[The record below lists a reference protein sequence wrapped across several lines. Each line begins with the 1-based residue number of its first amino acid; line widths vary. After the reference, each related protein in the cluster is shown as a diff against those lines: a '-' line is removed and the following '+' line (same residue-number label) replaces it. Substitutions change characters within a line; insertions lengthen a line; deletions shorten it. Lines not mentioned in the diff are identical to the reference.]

1 MPDDFIKNHHGINLK
16 YPTSDQD
23 KNAQKI
29 KDDFNKAKQAI
40 IRKIIQSD
48 NSDDRTAV
56 RAVMAQFRKTNE

>member
-1 MPDDFIKNHHGINLK
+1 MPDDFIKNHHGINIK

-23 KNAQKI
+23 KNEQKI

>member
-1 MPDDFIKNHHGINLK
+1 MPDDFIKNHDGINIK

>member
-1 MPDDFIKNHHGINLK
+1 MPDDFIKNHHGINIK